1 MGAVASR
8 SSGRGSR
15 TRALCAC
22 VVAACLAGALLT
34 AALAGAG
41 SVGSGPGGTQTRSGD
56 GRFVPVPKVVPHAE
70 GAYIDSRIRADV
82 KWLAKHFRI
91 YVVEGFAG
99 RLPSGRL
106 VGCPKCHV
114 ETSEHKIGLALDI
127 VPYVAPPAPPNAR
140 QVHSPRYAARTQ
152 ARCDK
157 VWKGVSRLAKW
168 AEPDQNRPNAP
179 FRWVG
184 YDGDEGH
191 GCGHHLHLSWS
202 HDDDF
207 RKYRP
212 SDWVETFR

>member
-1 MGAVASR
+1 M
-8 SSGRGSR
+8 
-15 TRALCAC
+15 T
-22 VVAACLAGALLT
+22 CLIALL
-34 AALAGAG
+34 AADFAGAG
-41 SVGSGPGGTQTRSGD
+41 SVSKDPGDTEVRN
-56 GRFVPVPKVVPHAE
+56 GRGKFVPIPKSVPHSE
-70 GAYIDSRIRADV
+70 GAYIDSRIRRDV
-82 KWLAKHFRI
+82 IWLAKHFKI

-127 VPYVAPPAPPNAR
+127 VPYVRSRQAPTAAQLHAR
-140 QVHSPRYAARTQ
+140 DSDEPR

-157 VWKGVSRLAKW
+157 SWKGVTRLARW
-168 AEPDQNRPNAP
+168 AEPRQNSPHSP

-184 YDGDEGH
+184 YDGDSGH
-191 GCGHHLHLSWS
+191 GCGHHLHLSWQ
-202 HDDDF
+202 HDEDF